1 MLGGLRRRV
10 EQQALRRRAFADD
23 LNARYGQG
31 PSRPNVIEGEY
42 ERRDDSRN

>member
-1 MLGGLRRRV
+1 
-10 EQQALRRRAFADD
+10 
-23 LNARYGQG
+23 G

>member
-1 MLGGLRRRV
+1 
-10 EQQALRRRAFADD
+10 
-23 LNARYGQG
+23 YGQG

>member
-1 MLGGLRRRV
+1 FG
-10 EQQALRRRAFADD
+10 
-23 LNARYGQG
+23 RYGQG